1 LLISFSEK
9 NVHELILKLKVIF
22 VLSVD
27 RESSDCAGIWSISPI
42 GEIIMASSS
51 QLID

>member
-1 LLISFSEK
+1 
-9 NVHELILKLKVIF
+9 
-22 VLSVD
+22 VLCVD
-27 RESSDCAGIWSISPI
+27 RESSDCAGIWSISQV